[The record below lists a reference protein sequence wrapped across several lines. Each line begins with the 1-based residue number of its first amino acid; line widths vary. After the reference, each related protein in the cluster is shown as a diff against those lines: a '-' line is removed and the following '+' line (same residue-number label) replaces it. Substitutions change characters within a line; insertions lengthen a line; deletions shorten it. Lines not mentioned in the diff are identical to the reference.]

1 MRETNLDCCVVRDL
15 LPSYLEELTET
26 ETSAKP
32 LVHALQQ
39 HLLEKSAKQA
49 SLAKPSASVLR
60 DRGMVGYRIVQIQ
73 SQKPPISH
81 IYTDLL
87 FEPSFRFDSIQ
98 KANEQVFYQN
108 NWINAWSAGL
118 FAVTA
123 SGVVLDKRKVYMPL
137 QLTQKMIFRYKIFDR
152 DRVKPEL
159 LTFCPCQHIRPTLSF
174 LLFYHAV

>member
-1 MRETNLDCCVVRDL
+1 MRRVSQDSMSC
-15 LPSYLEELTET
+15 Y
-26 ETSAKP
+26 KP
-32 LVHALQQ
+32 FVHALQQ
-39 HLLEKSAKQA
+39 HLLEKSAKQV

-60 DRGMVGYRIVQIQ
+60 DCGMVGYRIVQIQ
-73 SQKPPISH
+73 PQKPSISH

-123 SGVVLDKRKVYMPL
+123 GDVVIDKEKSICRSSLRK
-137 QLTQKMIFRYKIFDR
+137 K
-152 DRVKPEL
+152 
-159 LTFCPCQHIRPTLSF
+159 
-174 LLFYHAV
+174 